1 VALRIIEQ
9 AGRTDVGRQ
18 RSANE
23 DSLVVDPPLFAVADG
38 MGGAKAGE
46 VASAVAVEAV
56 EGATESGEP
65 VEAQLADIVRQA
77 NRRIYDLAVADESR
91 RGMGTTLTLA
101 KVHGDDVSLAHVGD
115 SRAYRLRD
123 GELKQLTRDH
133 SLVAELERS
142 GQITPEAAEHHPQRS
157 IITRALGPEP
167 DVEVDTYTLA
177 GREGDLFLICS
188 DGLTSMISDDEV
200 GSILRSAG
208 SLDGAADEL
217 VRAANQSGGKDNI
230 TVILFRLGEGE
241 PPAED
246 TAPLV
251 PPPAD
256 EDTIVGEISAADV
269 AAAAP
274 AEAARETPERDDEPL
289 TVLGDA
295 PADATVVRAPA
306 PRAEAP
312 APAAPRRR
320 RRGRRVAGVAVS
332 LLLVGAVLGGLY
344 LLSRQV
350 YFIGTNDA
358 GLVTVYKGLPY
369 ELPLGINLY
378 EADYSSGMPARAIP
392 AARRKRVLDHEWRSR
407 SDAVDLVRALERGRL
422 DAGGAGN

>member
-23 DSLVVDPPLFAVADG
+23 DSLVVRPPLFAVADG

-46 VASAVAVEAV
+46 VASAVAVDAV
-56 EGATESGEP
+56 EAAKESSEP
-65 VEAQLADIVRQA
+65 AEAQLANIVREA

-101 KVHGDDVSLAHVGD
+101 KLHGDEVSLAHVGD
-115 SRAYRLRD
+115 SRAYRLRA
-123 GELKQLTRDH
+123 GELTQLTRDH

-142 GQITPEAAEHHPQRS
+142 GQITPEAAENHPQRS

-167 DVEVDTYTLA
+167 DVEVDTYTLT

-188 DGLTSMISDDEV
+188 DGLTSMVSDDEV
-200 GSILRSAG
+200 ASILRSAG
-208 SLDGAADEL
+208 SLDEAADEL

-241 PPAED
+241 AAEGP
-246 TAPLV
+246 TAVRPV
-251 PPPAD
+251 PGD
-256 EDTIVGEISAADV
+256 EDTIAGELRAADV
-269 AAAAP
+269 HAGAKEP
-274 AEAARETPERDDEPL
+274 ALRDDEAL
-289 TVLGDA
+289 TALRDV
-295 PADATVVRAPA
+295 PADATVVQPPAARPTPAPPRDAPA
-306 PRAEAP
+306 PS
-312 APAAPRRR
+312 RR
-320 RRGRRVAGVAVS
+320 RRGRNAARAGVA
-332 LLLVGAVLGGLY
+332 LLLVAGLVAGLY
-344 LLSRQV
+344 ALSRQV

-358 GLVTVYKGLPY
+358 GLVTVYRGLPY

-378 EADYSSGMPARAIP
+378 EQEYASGMPARAIP
-392 AARRKRVLDHEWRSR
+392 DRRRARVLDHEWRGR
-407 SDAVDLVRALERGRL
+407 DDAVDLVRALERGRL
-422 DAGGAGN
+422 DTGGAPN